1 MPTKFRLA
9 DILADQGMSQRELA
23 RLSGVTLVTINR
35 MCANRTEGATLA
47 TLDKLATA
55 LGVAPGD
62 LIAKE
67 PKRTKK

>member
-9 DILADQGMSQRELA
+9 DILAEQGMSQRELA
-23 RLSGVTLVTINR
+23 RVSGVTLVTINR
-35 MCANRTEGATLA
+35 MCSNRTEGATLA

-62 LIAKE
+62 LIVKE
-67 PKRTKK
+67 STKRKR